1 LPYKAR
7 QIGHKMVLLSLIS
20 KEEEETMHAVDI
32 IAKKRDG
39 GELSAAEIDFFIQG
53 FVRNKIPDYQASAW
67 LMAVYLQGMSRQET
81 IDLTMAL
88 ARSGQMLDLKEIA
101 SLVVDKHST
110 GGVGDK
116 TTLAVAPL
124 VAATGLPV
132 GKMTG
137 RGLGHTGGTV
147 DKLESIPGF
156 NATLNTT
163 IFLDTMAQHG
173 IAVTGQTPDLA
184 PADGKL
190 YALRDVTA
198 TISCLPLIASS
209 IMSKKIASGAN
220 AIVLDVKVGRGAFM
234 KTKEEATALARLMV
248 EIGQGVGRRVRAV
261 LSDMNQ
267 PLGRAVGNALELK
280 EALDTLLGHGP
291 HEFLEHCLIVAGQ
304 MLILGDKAQD
314 AEEARAILLEAL
326 HSGQALAKFREWI
339 VAQGG
344 DLAAVNDPSRL
355 PQAVIVQD
363 VPAPRAGYVA
373 GIDAMEV
380 GLTAMLLGAGR
391 AKKGDPIDHAVGVVL
406 RAKIG
411 DYVKRDEPLLT
422 IHANDGNRLAH
433 ARERLLAAYTWSE
446 EPVQAPPLVYEI
458 IRGD

>member
-1 LPYKAR
+1 MR
-7 QIGHKMVLLSLIS
+7 
-20 KEEEETMHAVDI
+20 AVDI
-32 IAKKRDG
+32 IAKKRDS

-53 FVRNKIPDYQASAW
+53 FVRDEIPDYQAAAW
-67 LMAVYLQGMSRQET
+67 LMAVYFQSMSQQET
-81 IDLTMAL
+81 IDLTMAM

-163 IFLDTMAQHG
+163 VFLDTLAQHG

-184 PADGKL
+184 PADGRL

-198 TISCLPLIASS
+198 TVSCLPLIASS
-209 IMSKKIASGAN
+209 IMSKKIASGAD

-248 EIGQGVGRRVRAV
+248 EIGQGIGRQVRAV

-280 EALDTLLGHGP
+280 EALDTLHGHGP
-291 HEFLEHCLIVAGQ
+291 HDFLEHCLTVAGQ
-304 MLILGDKAQD
+304 MLILGGKTQD
-314 AEEARAILLEAL
+314 AEEARDILLEAL
-326 HSGQALAKFREWI
+326 HSGQALATFKEWI
-339 VAQGG
+339 AAQGG
-344 DLAAVNDPSRL
+344 DLAAVDNPSRL
-355 PQAVIVQD
+355 PQAAIVQD

-373 GIDAMEV
+373 SIDAMEV
-380 GLTAMLLGAGR
+380 GLTATLLGAGR

-411 DYVKRDEPLLT
+411 DDVKHSAPLLT
-422 IHANDGNRLAH
+422 IHANDDHKLAQ

-446 EPVQAPPLVYEI
+446 EPVQAPPLLYEI

>member
-1 LPYKAR
+1 MR
-7 QIGHKMVLLSLIS
+7 
-20 KEEEETMHAVDI
+20 AVDI

-39 GELSAAEIDFFIQG
+39 GELSAAEIDFFIQS
-53 FVRNKIPDYQASAW
+53 FVRDEVPDYQAAAW

-81 IDLTMAL
+81 IDLTMAM
-88 ARSGQMLDLKEIA
+88 ARSGQMLDLEEIA
-101 SLVVDKHST
+101 PLVVDKHST

-116 TTLAVAPL
+116 TTIALAPL
-124 VAATGLPV
+124 VASAGLPV
-132 GKMTG
+132 GKMSG
-137 RGLGHTGGTV
+137 RGLGHTGGTL

-156 NATLNTT
+156 QADITT
-163 IFLDTMAQHG
+163 AEFLAQLRTAG
-173 IAVTGQTPDLA
+173 VVVCGQTADLA

-234 KTKEEATALARLMV
+234 KTKEEATALAHLMV

-280 EALDTLLGHGP
+280 EALDTLHGHGP
-291 HEFLEHCLIVAGQ
+291 DEFLEHCLNVAGQ
-304 MLILGDKAQD
+304 MLILGGKAQE
-314 AEEARAILLEAL
+314 AEEARAILLDTL
-326 HSGQALAKFREWI
+326 HSGQALAKFKEWI
-339 VAQGG
+339 AAQGG
-344 DLAAVNDPSRL
+344 DLAAVDDPSRL
-355 PQAVIVQD
+355 PQAAIVQD

-406 RAKIG
+406 QAKIG
-411 DYVKRDEPLLT
+411 DEVKRGEPLLT
-422 IHANDGNRLAH
+422 IHANDGQKLVQAQ
-433 ARERLLAAYTWSE
+433 EKLLAAYTWSK
-446 EPVQAPPLVYEI
+446 EPVQAPPLLYEI
-458 IRGD
+458 IQGD

>member
-1 LPYKAR
+1 MR
-7 QIGHKMVLLSLIS
+7 
-20 KEEEETMHAVDI
+20 AVDI

-39 GELSAAEIDFFIQG
+39 GELSAAEIDFFVQG
-53 FVRNKIPDYQASAW
+53 FVQDEIPDYQAAAW
-67 LMAVYLQGMSRQET
+67 LMAIYLQGMSRQET
-81 IDLTMAL
+81 IDLTMAM
-88 ARSGQMLDLKEIA
+88 ARSGQMLDLEEIA

-124 VAATGLPV
+124 VASTGLPV
-132 GKMTG
+132 GKVSG
-137 RGLGHTGGTV
+137 RALSFSGGTL

-156 NATLNTT
+156 RADITT
-163 IFLDTMAQHG
+163 AKFLAQL
-173 IAVTGQTPDLA
+173 QTAGLVVCEQTDDLA

-198 TISCLPLIASS
+198 TVSCLPLIASS
-209 IMSKKIASGAN
+209 VMSKKIASGAN

-234 KTKEEATALARLMV
+234 KTREEATALARLMV
-248 EIGQGVGRRVRAV
+248 GIGQGVGRRVRAV

-267 PLGRAVGNALELK
+267 PLGLAVGNALELK
-280 EALDTLLGHGP
+280 EALDTLHGQGP
-291 HEFLEHCLIVAGQ
+291 QDFLEHCLNVAGQ
-304 MLILGDKAQD
+304 MLILGGKAQD
-314 AEEARAILLEAL
+314 AEVARAILLEAL
-326 HSGQALAKFREWI
+326 GSGQGLAKFKEWI
-339 VAQGG
+339 AAQGG
-344 DLAAVNDPSRL
+344 DLAVVDDPSRL
-355 PQAVIVQD
+355 PQAAIVQD

-391 AKKGDPIDHAVGVVL
+391 AKKGDLIDHAVGVILPV
-406 RAKIG
+406 KIG
-411 DYVKRDEPLLT
+411 DYVERGELLLT
-422 IHANDGNRLAH
+422 IHANDGHKVAQ

-446 EPVQAPPLVYEI
+446 EPIQAPPLLYEI

>member
-1 LPYKAR
+1 MRA
-7 QIGHKMVLLSLIS
+7 I
-20 KEEEETMHAVDI
+20 DI

-53 FVRNKIPDYQASAW
+53 FAQDEIPDYQAAAW
-67 LMAVYLQGMSRQET
+67 LMAVYLQGISRQET
-81 IDLTMAL
+81 IDLTMAM
-88 ARSGQMLDLKEIA
+88 ARSGQMLNLKEIA
-101 SLVVDKHST
+101 PLVVDKHST

-132 GKMTG
+132 GKITG

-156 NATLNTT
+156 NATLNKTV
-163 IFLDTMAQHG
+163 FLDTLAQHG

-198 TISCLPLIASS
+198 TISYLPLIASS
-209 IMSKKIASGAN
+209 IMSKKIASGAD

-234 KTKEEATALARLMV
+234 KTKEEAAALARLMV
-248 EIGQGVGRRVRAV
+248 EIGQGVGRQVRAV

-280 EALDTLLGHGP
+280 EALDALHGHGP
-291 HEFLEHCLIVAGQ
+291 RDFVEHCLTVAGQ
-304 MLILGDKAQD
+304 MLILGGKAQD
-314 AEEARAILLEAL
+314 EEEARAILLEVL
-326 HSGQALAKFREWI
+326 RSGQGLAKFKEWI
-339 VAQGG
+339 AAQGG
-344 DLAAVNDPSRL
+344 NLAAVEDPSRL
-355 PQAVIVQD
+355 PQATIIED
-363 VPAPRAGYVA
+363 VPAPRSGYVA
-373 GIDAMEV
+373 SMDAMEV
-380 GLTAMLLGAGR
+380 GLAATLLGAGR

-411 DYVKRDEPLLT
+411 DDVKGGEPLLT
-422 IHANDGNRLAH
+422 IHANDDHKLAQ

-446 EPVQAPPLVYEI
+446 EPVQAPPLLYEI

>member
-1 LPYKAR
+1 MR
-7 QIGHKMVLLSLIS
+7 
-20 KEEEETMHAVDI
+20 AVDI

-53 FVRNKIPDYQASAW
+53 FVQSEIPDYQAAAW

-81 IDLTMAL
+81 IDLTMAM
-88 ARSGQMLDLKEIA
+88 ARSGQMLNLEEIA
-101 SLVVDKHST
+101 PVVVDKHST

-124 VAATGLPV
+124 VASTGLPV
-132 GKMTG
+132 GKMSG
-137 RGLGHTGGTV
+137 RALSFSGGTL

-156 NATLNTT
+156 RADITT
-163 IFLDTMAQHG
+163 AEFLAQLR
-173 IAVTGQTPDLA
+173 AVSLVVCGQTADLA

-198 TISCLPLIASS
+198 TVSCLPLIASS
-209 IMSKKIASGAN
+209 IMSKKIASGAK
-220 AIVLDVKVGRGAFM
+220 AIVLDVKVGHGAFM

-248 EIGQGVGRRVRAV
+248 EIGQGVGRRVRAI
-261 LSDMNQ
+261 LSNMNQ

-280 EALDTLLGHGP
+280 EALETLNGHGP
-291 HEFLEHCLIVAGQ
+291 QEFLEHCLSVAGQ
-304 MLILGDKAQD
+304 MLILGGKAQD

-326 HSGQALAKFREWI
+326 HSGQALAKFKEWI
-339 VAQGG
+339 AAQGG
-344 DLAAVNDPSRL
+344 DLAAVDDPSLL
-355 PQAVIVQD
+355 PQAAIIQD

-391 AKKGDPIDHAVGVVL
+391 AKKADLIDHAVGVVL
-406 RAKIG
+406 QVKVG
-411 DYVKRDEPLLT
+411 DYVKFGEPLLT
-422 IHANDGNRLAH
+422 IHSNDGDKLTQAQ
-433 ARERLLAAYTWSE
+433 ERLLAAYTWSE
-446 EPVQAPPLVYEI
+446 KPVQAPPLVYKI
-458 IRGD
+458 IQGD